1 MNKINHHNPKATAK
15 IPPWLLSFDD
25 AIYEQT
31 IAGLNRDTVNNSTL
45 ANLYEQDKA
54 AIQTGFD
61 IGRNLGQNFNSFMD
75 IMVKDMDKAGKQPA
89 KDASGNPILD
99 ASGKP
104 MTVKQAYDQGYEVA
118 PVTVDGQTINY
129 ATRQQLWD
137 TGGTGNILATAVV
150 GAFSGNVTGGASELI
165 KNTAINV
172 VRAYGATEIKAIA
185 DGFKNPDG
193 STNGTSE
200 TVRGL
205 LHAIAGCAGASATGG
220 DCASAAVASGGTVAM
235 NNAMGALLNLD
246 PSTMTEEQKQ
256 AYSNLMGTLVSG
268 VTSAV
273 GGDTAAAQLATKVE
287 EDNNDLLTTPDGK
300 VFSSNSTVGKQKG
313 YNKIAIVQRKIVK
326 KTIYDHVTKN
336 TKTEDKEEYI
346 VEDTYDAYTLGI
358 KPTDKERLEQAKDSY
373 NDQSQG
379 VSGGWS
385 VKPNSDFHDQRTG
398 ADYRVYQRLGI
409 DGKMYYVVATAGSL
423 PKNGAVDFYVDRDQT
438 LGKIPEQ
445 YTQTVSG
452 VIDLK
457 LPVSRTEAVGHSLGC
472 GTGSAYGLATGSNV
486 TCFSGAALHPNSIQ
500 YFSGQNAGQQPIIRN
515 YAIQGEIVTSGQNF
529 LNLSVPNTT
538 VLRKPDRMPVSPSS
552 TLNNAVHSILNHSID
567 SVGDQLFK
575 PNVLEEN
582 K

>member
-54 AIQTGFD
+54 AIQTGFA

-75 IMVKDMDKAGKQPA
+75 IMVKDMDNAGKQPA

-273 GGDTAAAQLATKVE
+273 GGGAVAAQLATKVE
-287 EDNNDLLTTPDGK
+287 IENNDLRSMGAYDAPTFTWKDK
-300 VFSSNSTVGKQKG
+300 VE
-313 YNKIAIVQRKIVK
+313 IAAQIKKNQVK
-326 KTIYDHVTKN
+326 AIKDKVVN
-336 TKTEDKEEYI
+336 TKVQ
-346 VEDTYDAYTLGI
+346 VEGAGNVGMG
-358 KPTDKERLEQAKDSY
+358 AHAH
-373 NDQSQG
+373 
-379 VSGGWS
+379 WS
-385 VKPNSDFHDQRTG
+385 VKATVGINHGYTVDEAEAGVGPGVALRFK
-398 ADYRVYQRLGI
+398 LG
-409 DGKMYYVVATAGSL
+409 GTVVEGT
-423 PKNGAVDFYVDRDQT
+423 PKNPSAESGAVPYVD
-438 LGKIPEQ
+438 LGNRAIGSESRVNAIAIGTKVAGEFDLPLGHGEASVYAGGDSKVGGKGDTATYAGGKVEMRVQPQIGAGGAIYWDIFNWK
-445 YTQTVSG
+445 YTG
-452 VIDLK
+452 
-457 LPVSRTEAVGHSLGC
+457 
-472 GTGSAYGLATGSNV
+472 
-486 TCFSGAALHPNSIQ
+486 GANE
-500 YFSGQNAGQQPIIRN
+500 G
-515 YAIQGEIVTSGQNF
+515 
-529 LNLSVPNTT
+529 
-538 VLRKPDRMPVSPSS
+538 K
-552 TLNNAVHSILNHSID
+552 
-567 SVGDQLFK
+567 
-575 PNVLEEN
+575 
-582 K
+582 